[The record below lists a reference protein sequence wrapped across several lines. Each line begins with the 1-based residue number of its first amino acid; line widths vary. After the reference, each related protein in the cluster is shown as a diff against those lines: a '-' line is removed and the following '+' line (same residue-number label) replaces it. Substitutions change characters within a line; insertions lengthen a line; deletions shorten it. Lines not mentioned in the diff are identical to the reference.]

1 MEAGVIGL
9 ALGAVVGLI
18 LALTGAGGG
27 ILAVPLLV
35 FGLHLSILQAAPVG
49 LVAVGT
55 ASAIGAGLG
64 LREGLVRYRAAA
76 VIGLIGMA
84 LAPAGVRLARIVPN
98 GPLTVAFS
106 GVLFYVAARMLL
118 QQRRAAG
125 GAERT
130 SRSSLPCVLNPVDG
144 RLAWTMPCARALAAT
159 GAVSGLL
166 SGLLGVGGGFVI
178 VPALT
183 RFTNLATRSIVAT
196 SLAVIALV
204 SIGGVAAAA
213 VQGSVDWRI
222 ALPFGSGA
230 IVALLAGRRL
240 AARVS
245 GSRLQQAFA
254 ITSALVAL
262 LLLARGLG
270 WSAPVQRAS

>member
-1 MEAGVIGL
+1 
-9 ALGAVVGLI
+9 
-18 LALTGAGGG
+18 
-27 ILAVPLLV
+27 
-35 FGLHLSILQAAPVG
+35 VG
-49 LVAVGT
+49 LVAVGA

-125 GAERT
+125 GAAQT

-254 ITSALVAL
+254 IISALVAL

-270 WSAPVQRAS
+270 WTAPVQRAS

>member
-1 MEAGVIGL
+1 
-9 ALGAVVGLI
+9 
-18 LALTGAGGG
+18 
-27 ILAVPLLV
+27 
-35 FGLHLSILQAAPVG
+35 
-49 LVAVGT
+49 
-55 ASAIGAGLG
+55 
-64 LREGLVRYRAAA
+64 VRFRAAA